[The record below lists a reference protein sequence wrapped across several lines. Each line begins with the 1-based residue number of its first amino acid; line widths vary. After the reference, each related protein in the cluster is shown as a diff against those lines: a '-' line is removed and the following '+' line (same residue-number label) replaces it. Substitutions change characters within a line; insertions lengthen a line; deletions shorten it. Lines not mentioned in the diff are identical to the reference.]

1 MKPIK
6 KFLSKLNN
14 LNIKLWIEDNQ
25 LRYKAPKGALTPTL
39 RAELVERKAEILTFL
54 SDAQLEDSEAT
65 QPPIEPISRAD
76 NLPLSFAQQ
85 RLWFLDQL
93 EGSGSA
99 TYNMASA
106 LRLVGPLHFTALQK
120 SLLEIVQRH
129 ETLRTTFQM
138 HNETPVQLIHP
149 SAADSFSCSVVD
161 LQLISSDKKTSEV
174 QQLTSEDAQRPFDL
188 TKGPLLRTTLWQ
200 LGPQEHIIGVTMHHI
215 ISDGWS
221 LGLFIREFTRLYEAF
236 SQGRPSPLAPLPIQY
251 ADFAYW
257 QRQWLSGEVLQK
269 QLNYWQQQLTDV
281 PALLE
286 LPTDHPRP
294 PIQRFQGRIQA
305 FEINHELSNAL
316 NQLSQQ
322 ADATLFMTLLTAFV
336 TLLRRY
342 SGSDDIVVGSPIA
355 GRNNRKTESLIG
367 FFVNTLVLRL
377 NRSGNPS
384 FLDLLAHVR
393 QVCLEAYAHQEV
405 PFEQLVDVLQPER
418 NLSHT
423 PLFQVVFVL
432 QNTPTENLA
441 LANLSISPFATE
453 HVTAKFDL
461 TLSMTETAHGISG
474 RFEYNTDLFNADT
487 ITRLVG
493 HFKTLLASL
502 VTNPAQSVAELSL
515 LTEKE
520 KHQLLVE
527 WNNTAVAYPQ
537 DQCLHQLFEAQVER
551 TPEAIAVV
559 FEDQQLTYQALNTKA
574 NQLAHHLQTLGVKPE
589 VLVGICVERSVE
601 MVIGLLGILKAGGAY
616 LPLDP
621 AYPMARLAFM
631 LEDAKVK
638 VLLSQSSL
646 VDKLPSHQAQVVYL
660 DTEDNR
666 FSQLSSDNPRSEV
679 SSLNLAYV
687 IYTSGSTGKPKGVA
701 IEHYSTVTLLFWSK
715 TNFTP
720 KQLAGVLAS
729 TSLSFDLSV
738 FELFVP
744 LSWGGKVILVENA
757 LSLPALSDEVG
768 VTLIN
773 TVPSAISELVKINGL
788 PTSVEV
794 VNLAGE
800 PLSHQLVQQ
809 IYQIDT
815 IRQVFNLY
823 GPSEDTTY
831 STFILV
837 RSNDSPTIGCPIA
850 NTKIFILDKYLQP
863 TPIGVQGEL
872 HIGGAGLARCYL
884 NRPELTAEKFIPNF
898 LSDDKNARIYKTG
911 DLARYLQN
919 GNIEYLGRIDNQV
932 KIRGFRIEL
941 NEIEAVLGQHPK
953 VQENAVVVHETSK
966 TNKRLV
972 AYIVPHLGQIIE
984 NTELR
989 GFLKERLPDYMIP
1002 SVFVT
1007 KETLPLT
1014 PNGKIDRR
1022 TLVGWVERSETHQF
1036 QLSENTFV
1044 APRTPEEELLAGI
1057 WADLLGIERV
1067 GVHDNFFEIGGHS
1080 LLATQV
1086 MSRLRD
1092 TFAVELPLRL
1102 LFESPTIAE
1111 LSNQIVTFRRKQ
1123 SVGTMIVSLPTIVP
1137 TPEQRYQP
1145 FPLTDIQQ
1153 AYWLGRNGTFELGN
1167 VATHGYVEL
1176 DCDGLDLKRLNRAWQ
1191 ILIERHEMLRM
1202 VVLPTGQQQILEQ
1215 VPPYQIT
1222 VMDLCGQTPD
1232 IVTTELEA
1240 IRQQMSHQVLP
1251 ADQWPLFDIRATR
1264 LDKQRIRL
1272 HLSSDALIADAW
1284 GLQII
1289 AKEWL
1294 QLYQNPDRQLT
1305 PLTLSFRDYVLAEQ
1319 AWQKTEG
1326 YQRFLAYW
1334 LNRLDTLPPAPQLPL
1349 AQNPATITQ
1358 PQFQR
1363 RSAQLDSDHWQPLKQ
1378 RASQAGLSPSGVLLA
1393 AFADI
1398 LTLWSKQPRLT
1409 LNLTLFNRLPI
1420 HPQVNDIV
1428 GDFTSLLL
1436 VAVDNSKPDTFTARA
1451 RRIQQQLWEDLEH
1464 RYVSGV
1470 RVQRELARQQGDF
1483 QKATMPIVFTSTL
1496 TLNFEQEVSL
1506 KPFGEVVYSI
1516 TQTPQVWLDHQVSE
1530 KEGQLVFNW
1539 DAVEALFPAGLLDDM
1554 FEAYCR
1560 FLRELAKSDS
1570 AWQATTTQFLIPPPQ
1585 LSQRASVNAT
1595 EAPISDEMLHTLFIA
1610 QLPTR
1615 GHEYA
1620 VISPQRNLTYL
1631 ELSQLAN
1638 QVGFKLRQLGA
1649 SPNTLVAIV
1658 MEKGWEQVVAV
1669 LGVLMSG
1676 AAYLPIDPEWPKER
1690 QWYLFEQGE
1699 VKLVLTQSQLNQ
1711 QLAWPNSIQRLCL
1724 DNDDFSEIE
1733 NSSLEIIQKPKD
1745 LAYVIFTSGST
1756 GQPKGVMIDHRGAV
1770 NTITDIN
1777 QRFGVGYQDRV
1788 LALSA
1793 LSFDLSVYD
1802 IFGLL
1807 AAGGTIIIPDAH
1819 ATREPAHWLAL
1830 MSQHQVTVWNT
1841 VPALMHMLVDY
1852 VGERSQRVA
1861 QSLRLTLMSGDWIPL
1876 NLPQRIK
1883 SLRPNAQVISLGGAT
1898 EASIWSISYPIETV
1912 EPTWKSIPYGK
1923 PLTNQTF
1930 HVFNE
1935 LLVPCPVWVPGQLY
1949 IGGIGL
1955 ALGYWRDEEKTQNS
1969 FVIHPHTQERLY
1981 KTGDLGRYLPD
1992 GNIEF
1997 LGRLDNQVKIRGY
2010 RIELGEIETALQQH
2024 RAIKDAVVNVVGDSR
2039 QNQQLVAY
2047 LVPHQS
2053 QEEDYAPDETKDVI
2067 LDPVERLEFKL
2078 KQPGLRQPLSEQT
2091 SIPLF
2096 QPEFDETLTQTYLE
2110 RQSYRQ
2116 FVVEP
2121 ISFQQLSLLLS
2132 SLLQMKVAGAPLP
2145 KYRYPSA
2152 GNLYPVQ
2159 TYLSVKP
2166 NRVAGLEGG
2175 IYYYHPAEHR
2185 LVLLHAGDGI
2195 GENAYGEY
2203 GGFNQRIFEP
2213 SAFSLFLIGQLNA
2226 ITPLYGDWARDFCL
2240 LEAGYMSQLLMEMA
2254 PKHQIGL
2261 CPIGNLDFETNR
2273 ALFCLEDSQILLHSF
2288 LGGKIV
2294 PAQTQQWLHAA
2305 HQSVSITESLQHYLE
2320 QKLPAYMIPSTY
2332 IRLDALP
2339 LTANGKVDRNALPVP
2354 EHHTLSKELNLS
2366 TATFVAPRTSEEK
2379 LLASIWSEI
2388 LGLKKVGIHDDFFE
2402 KGGDSLLA
2410 IQLLSRIRETWSV
2423 ELPLRYLFES
2433 PTVAGIVQVIDD
2445 LLIRQEERVA
2455 TKPLIDLNAEAV

>member
-6 KFLSKLNN
+6 KFLSELNN

-54 SDAQLEDSEAT
+54 SDAQLEDTNTPQS
-65 QPPIEPISRAD
+65 PIEPISRID

-93 EGSGSA
+93 EGSESA

-106 LRLVGPLHFTALQK
+106 LHLVGPLHFTALQK

-138 HNETPVQLIHP
+138 HNGTPVQLIHP
-149 SAADSFSCSVVD
+149 GAADSFSCSVVD
-161 LQLISSDKKTSEV
+161 LQLLSSDNKTREV
-174 QQLTSEDAQRPFDL
+174 QQLVSEDAQRPFDL

-236 SQGRPSPLAPLPIQY
+236 SEGRPSPLAPLPIQY

-269 QLNYWQQQLTDV
+269 HLNYWQQQLAEV
-281 PALLE
+281 PARLE

-294 PIQRFQGRIQA
+294 AIQRFHGRIQA
-305 FEINHELSNAL
+305 FEITQELSKAL
-316 NQLSQQ
+316 KQLSQQ
-322 ADATLFMTLLTAFV
+322 TDATLFMILLTAFV

-393 QVCLEAYAHQEV
+393 QVCLEAYAHQDV

-418 NLSHT
+418 NLSQT
-423 PLFQVVFVL
+423 PLFQVMFVF

-441 LANLSISPFATE
+441 LTNLSITPFATE

-461 TLSMTETAHGISG
+461 TLSMTETAQGLSG
-474 RFEYNTDLFNADT
+474 TFEYNTDLFNADT

-493 HFKTLLASL
+493 HFKTLLASI
-502 VTNPAQSVAELSL
+502 VTNPAQSVAELPL

-537 DQCLHQLFEAQVER
+537 EQCLHQLFEGQVEQS
-551 TPEAIAVV
+551 PDSIAVV
-559 FEDQQLTYQALNTKA
+559 FEDKQLTYQELNIKA
-574 NQLAHHLQTLGVKPE
+574 NQLAHHLQALGVKPE

-621 AYPMARLAFM
+621 AYPMTRLVFM

-646 VDKLPSHQAQVVYL
+646 VNKLLPSHQTQVVYL

-666 FSQLSSDNPRSEV
+666 FSQMNSDNPRSEV
-679 SSLNLAYV
+679 SPLNLAYV

-701 IEHYSTVTLLFWSK
+701 IEHHSTVTLLFWSK
-715 TNFTP
+715 TIFTP
-720 KQLAGVLAS
+720 EQLAGVLAS

-773 TVPSAISELVKINGL
+773 TVPSAISELVKINCL
-788 PTSVEV
+788 PTSVQV

-800 PLSHQLVQQ
+800 QLSHQLVQK

-831 STFILV
+831 STFALI

-863 TPIGVQGEL
+863 TPMSVPGEL

-884 NRPELTAEKFIPNF
+884 NCPELTAEKFIPNF

-911 DLARYLQN
+911 DLARYLPD

-941 NEIEAVLGQHPK
+941 GEIETVLSQHPA
-953 VQENAVVVHETSK
+953 VRENVVIVLEEFPN
-966 TNKRLV
+966 NKRLI
-972 AYIVPHLGQIIE
+972 AYLVPNPEQVFDNL
-984 NTELR
+984 ELR
-989 GFLKERLPDYMIP
+989 RFLKQKLPDYMIP
-1002 SVFVT
+1002 SAFVT
-1007 KETLPLT
+1007 LEALPLT
-1014 PNGKIDRR
+1014 QNGKLDRR
-1022 TLVGWVERSETHQF
+1022 TLSQWSVNREVSEK
-1036 QLSENTFV
+1036 NFV

-1057 WADLLGIERV
+1057 WASVLGVQQV
-1067 GVHDNFFEIGGHS
+1067 GVHDNFFELGGHS

-1111 LSNQIVTFRRKQ
+1111 LSNQIEAFRGEQ
-1123 SVGTMIVSLPTIVP
+1123 SGDTNGMIVSLPPIVP
-1137 TPEQRYQP
+1137 APEQRYQP

-1153 AYWLGRNGTFELGN
+1153 AYWLGRSGTFELGN

-1176 DCDGLDLKRLNRAWQ
+1176 DCEGLDLERLNRAWQ
-1191 ILIERHEMLRM
+1191 ILIERHDMLRM
-1202 VVLPTGQQQILEQ
+1202 VILPTGQQQILEQ

-1232 IVTTELEA
+1232 IKTTELEA
-1240 IRQQMSHQVLP
+1240 IRRQMSHQVLP
-1251 ADQWPLFDIRATR
+1251 ADQWPLFEIRATR
-1264 LDKQRIRL
+1264 LDEQRIRL
-1272 HLSSDALIADAW
+1272 YLSYDALIADAW
-1284 GLQII
+1284 GLQIL

-1305 PLTLSFRDYVLAEQ
+1305 PLTFSFRDYVLAEQ

-1363 RSAQLDSDHWQPLKQ
+1363 RSAQLDSEHWQQLKQ
-1378 RASQAGLSPSGVLLA
+1378 RASQARLTPSGVLLA

-1398 LTLWSKQPRLT
+1398 LTVWSKQPRFT
-1409 LNLTLFNRLPI
+1409 VNLTLFNRLPI
-1420 HPQVNDIV
+1420 HPQVNDII

-1436 VAVDNSKPDTFTARA
+1436 VAVNNSKLDTFTARA
-1451 RRIQQQLWEDLEH
+1451 KRIQQQLWQDLDH

-1470 RVQRELARQQGDF
+1470 RVLRELAKQQGGR
-1483 QKATMPIVFTSTL
+1483 QRAMMPVVFTSTL
-1496 TLNFEQEVSL
+1496 TLNFAQEKVASTQ
-1506 KPFGEVVYSI
+1506 FGEVVYSI
-1516 TQTPQVWLDHQVSE
+1516 SQTPQVWLDLQVSE
-1530 KEGQLVFNW
+1530 REGRLVFNW
-1539 DAVEALFPAGLLDDM
+1539 DAVEALFPTGLLDDM

-1560 FLRELAKSDS
+1560 FLRELVNSDS
-1570 AWQATTTQFLIPPPQ
+1570 VWQASTTQFLVPPAH
-1585 LSQRASVNAT
+1585 LSQRVAVNAT
-1595 EAPISDEMLHTLFIA
+1595 EAPISDEMLHTLFTA

-1615 GHEYA
+1615 EHEYA
-1620 VISPQRNLTYL
+1620 VISPQRRLSYL

-1638 QVGFKLRQLGA
+1638 QVGFKLRQLDA

-1711 QLAWPNSIQRLCL
+1711 QLAWPNGIQRLCL
-1724 DNDDFSEIE
+1724 DNDEFSCIDGRP
-1733 NSSLEIIQKPKD
+1733 LESVQKPTD

-1777 QRFGVGYQDRV
+1777 QRFGVGSQDRV
-1788 LALSA
+1788 FALSA

-1807 AAGGTIIIPDAH
+1807 AAGGTIVIPDAH
-1819 ATREPAHWLAL
+1819 ATREPAHWLDL
-1830 MSQHQVTVWNT
+1830 MNQHQVTVWNT
-1841 VPALMHMLVDY
+1841 VPALMQMFVDY
-1852 VGERSQRVA
+1852 VGERSQKVA

-1876 NLPQRIK
+1876 NLPERIK
-1883 SLRPNAQVISLGGAT
+1883 SLWAHAQVISLGGAT

-1930 HVFNE
+1930 QVFNE
-1935 LLVPCPVWVPGQLY
+1935 LLEPCPVWVPGQLY

-1981 KTGDLGRYLPD
+1981 KTGDLGRYWPD

-1997 LGRLDNQVKIRGY
+1997 LGRIDNQVKIRGY

-2024 RAIKDAVVNVVGDSR
+2024 QAIKDAVVTVVGESR

-2053 QEEDYAPDETKDVI
+2053 QEEDYAPDAKDVI

-2078 KQPGLRQPLSEQT
+2078 KQPGLRQLSPDEQT
-2091 SIPLF
+2091 SLPLL
-2096 QPEFDETLTQTYLE
+2096 QPEFDETLTQAYLE

-2116 FVVEP
+2116 FVDEP
-2121 ISFQQLSLLLS
+2121 ISFKQLSLLLS
-2132 SLLQMKVAGAPLP
+2132 SLLQLKVAGAPLP

-2175 IYYYHPAEHR
+2175 TYYYHPAEHR

-2195 GENAYGEY
+2195 AENAYGEY
-2203 GGFNQRIFEP
+2203 GGFNQRIFEQ
-2213 SAFSLFLIGQLNA
+2213 SGFSLFLIGQLNA
-2226 ITPLYGDWARDFCL
+2226 ITPLYGEWARDFCL

-2261 CPIGNLDFETNR
+2261 CPIGNLDFETER
-2273 ALFCLEDSQILLHSF
+2273 ALFDLEDSQIILHSF

-2294 PAQTQQWLHAA
+2294 QAQTQQWLQSA
-2305 HQSVSITESLQHYLE
+2305 HQSVSITEALRHYLE

-2339 LTANGKVDRNALPVP
+2339 LTANGKVDRNALPEP
-2354 EHHTLSKELNLS
+2354 E
-2366 TATFVAPRTSEEK
+2366 TARSEKDYVAPRTPTEELLVTLWSK
-2379 LLASIWSEI
+2379 LL
-2388 LGLKKVGIHDDFFE
+2388 KVPQIGIFDDFFE
-2402 KGGDSLLA
+2402 LGGDSLLA
-2410 IQLLSRIRETWSV
+2410 TRFMTQVRNTLQM
-2423 ELPLRYLFES
+2423 ELPLRDFLEK
-2433 PTVAGIVQVIDD
+2433 PTVVELAERIETFRIVAHNI
-2445 LLIRQEERVA
+2445 EK
-2455 TKPLIDLNAEAV
+2455 KPKSNEIADYVVKEL